1 MASISPI
8 TSNHSVAS
16 SPDVNRSLKEALY
29 ETLNGILSP
38 HHDIRIAAEER
49 IQALEVTEGTEW
61 HQYVTVARYNL
72 TLSVTVLVKFHIR
85 YRRYCTSTFN
95 LQL

>member
-1 MASISPI
+1 MEQINVEYYFFSSYVINAMATSSPLSHN
-8 TSNHSVAS
+8 TAMAC

-49 IQALEVTEGTEW
+49 IQALEVTEGIFLHFLCICLKYMFT
-61 HQYVTVARYNL
+61 NL
-72 TLSVTVLVKFHIR
+72 
-85 YRRYCTSTFN
+85 
-95 LQL
+95 